1 MIPRRY
7 GEQSRVAF
15 WSPQKI
21 CMAIALIFFALSFV
35 TFFVAD
41 AVHRSEV
48 YKWIDVE
55 AMAEFWS
62 TWLLACWGLTF
73 LFLVIAYLFTRYTP
87 ERIAIRQMLRY
98 RLFSKAGGNPL
109 GLKSDSAIPSL
120 DVKPDGDDRYSV
132 TIDTTVCSA
141 DTLVKLPKIIS
152 SGLTGDYSGWAVVA
166 VDEDPASSFVSYII
180 EDVTKS
186 RKIIAVSPL
195 ELYSE
200 RVTQINIQEGFFLD
214 LTKSGS
220 ILMVGK
226 TRSGKT
232 TAVESMLIQLL
243 AHGPDEYGSKILIID
258 PKGAELSRLPYTLSP
273 DEDGSAK
280 GMLQAL
286 RDFEQ
291 TRRARQKVLDDLSEQ
306 HGRPIMW
313 WEAGMHPSVLFV
325 DEWIAFQALM
335 PKKAPKDDLDYSLQ
349 ALQDMVKIIVTM
361 GASAGCYVILS
372 TAEASVESAGVP
384 SMIRSAMGT
393 KILMRPTKQEGM
405 LIWSSEKMEALP
417 ERRYAQG
424 DAWISSTD
432 GIHDNP
438 SFVQFPKMEFP
449 EFEVLRTLLHR
460 YYD

>member
-1 MIPRRY
+1 M
-7 GEQSRVAF
+7 V
-15 WSPQKI
+15 
-21 CMAIALIFFALSFV
+21 IAVELYRSGSFSWLNQEAL
-35 TFFVAD
+35 
-41 AVHRSEV
+41 
-48 YKWIDVE
+48 
-55 AMAEFWS
+55 AEFWGNWY
-62 TWLLACWGLTF
+62 TFFTLLGLLMVLITF
-73 LFLVIAYLFTRYTP
+73 MLYKYTP

-98 RLFSKAGGNPL
+98 RLFAKAGGNPL
-109 GLKSDSAIPSL
+109 GLKSDSVIPSL
-120 DVKPDGDDRYSV
+120 DVKDGGEERYRV
-132 TIDTTVCSA
+132 IIDTTACSS

-152 SGLTGDYSGWAVVA
+152 SGLTGGYAGWAVVA
-166 VDEDPASSFVSYII
+166 VDEDSASAFVSYII

-186 RKIIAVSPL
+186 RKIIAASPL

-200 RVTQINIQEGFFLD
+200 SVTNINIQEGFTLD

-243 AHGPDEYGSKILIID
+243 AHGTDEYGSKILILD

-273 DEDGSAK
+273 DEDGNAK

-286 RDFEQ
+286 GDFEQ
-291 TRRARQKVLDDLSEQ
+291 TRRTRQKVLDDLSEQ
-306 HGRPIMW
+306 YGHPVMW
-313 WEAGMHPSVLFV
+313 WEAGMHPRVLFC
-325 DEWIAFQALM
+325 DEWVAFQALV
-335 PKKAPKDDLDYSLQ
+335 PKKAPKDDPDYSLQ
-349 ALQDMVKIIVTM
+349 SLQDMIKILVTM

-393 KILMRPTKQEGM
+393 KILMRPTKQEGA
-405 LIWSSEKMEALP
+405 LLWSADKMEALP

-438 SFVQFPKMEFP
+438 SFVQFPLMEFP
-449 EFEVLRTLLHR
+449 EYEVLRVLLHR

>member
-1 MIPRRY
+1 MMPRRY

-15 WSPQKI
+15 LPPEKI
-21 CMAIALIFFALSFV
+21 CMAVALIFFALSFV

-41 AVHRSEV
+41 AVHRSGA
-48 YKWIDVE
+48 YKWIDIE
-55 AMAEFWS
+55 AMAEFWGN
-62 TWLLACWGLTF
+62 WLLACWGLCF
-73 LFLVIAYLFTRYTP
+73 LFIALALLFLKYTP
-87 ERIAIRQMLRY
+87 ERVAIRQMLRY
-98 RLFSKAGGNPL
+98 RLFAKAGGNPL
-109 GLKSDSAIPSL
+109 GLKNESAIPSL
-120 DVKPDGDDRYSV
+120 DVKDDGEGRYRV
-132 TIDTTVCSA
+132 VIDTSACSA

-152 SGLTGDYSGWAVVA
+152 SGLIDDYAGWAIVA

-180 EDVTKS
+180 EDVTRS
-186 RKIIAVSPL
+186 RKIIAETPW
-195 ELYSE
+195 EIYSDH
-200 RVTQINIQEGFFLD
+200 VTQMVIQEGFFLD

-220 ILMVGK
+220 ILICGK

-232 TAVESMLIQLL
+232 TAVESILIQLL
-243 AHGPDEYGSKILIID
+243 AHGPDAYGSKVLILD

-273 DEDGSAK
+273 DEEGSAK

-291 TRRARQKVLDDLSEQ
+291 TRRTRQKVLDDLSEQ
-306 HGRPIMW
+306 HGRPVMW

-325 DEWIAFQALM
+325 DEWVAFQALM
-335 PKKAPKDDLDYSLQ
+335 PKKAPKDDPDYSLQ
-349 ALQDMVKIIVTM
+349 SLQDMVKILVTM

-405 LIWSSEKMEALP
+405 LLWSTDKMDALP

-449 EFEVLRTLLHR
+449 EFEVLRALLHR

>member
-7 GEQSRVAF
+7 GDQARVAF
-15 WSPQKI
+15 WPPWKI
-21 CMAIALIFFALSFV
+21 CTFIAML
-35 TFFVAD
+35 FVALAFLAIIVAD
-41 AVHRSEV
+41 GVYRSGMHEWV
-48 YKWIDVE
+48 NVE
-55 AMAEFWS
+55 AMAEFWGN
-62 TWLLACWGLTF
+62 WFLACLGLFFLFMLLALAF
-73 LFLVIAYLFTRYTP
+73 IKYTP
-87 ERIAIRQMLRY
+87 ERLAIRQMLRY

-109 GLKSDSAIPSL
+109 GLKNESSIPSL
-120 DVKPDGDDRYSV
+120 DVKDDGEGRYRV
-132 TIDTTVCSA
+132 IIDTTACSA

-152 SGLTGDYSGWAVVA
+152 SGLIDDYSGWAVVA

-180 EDVTKS
+180 EDVTRSK
-186 RKIIAVSPL
+186 KIVAETPWEI
-195 ELYSE
+195 YSDH
-200 RVTQINIQEGFFLD
+200 VTQLVIQEGFFLD

-220 ILMVGK
+220 MLMVGK

-232 TAVESMLIQLL
+232 TAVECMLIQLL
-243 AHGPDEYGSKILIID
+243 AHGPDDFGSKILILD

-273 DEDGSAK
+273 DEAGSAK

-306 HGRPIMW
+306 HGRPVMW

-325 DEWIAFQALM
+325 DEWVAFQALM
-335 PKKAPKDDLDYSLQ
+335 PKKAPKDDPDYSLQ
-349 ALQDMVKIIVTM
+349 SLQDMVKILVTM

-405 LIWSSEKMEALP
+405 LLWSTDKMEALP

-432 GIHDNP
+432 GSHDNP

-449 EFEVLRTLLHR
+449 EFEVLRALLHR

>member
-7 GEQSRVAF
+7 GDQSRVAF
-15 WSPQKI
+15 WSPAKKI
-21 CMAIALIFFALSFV
+21 MLTGYISLALSALPLLFANSLHQLGSYDGVDLEAIANSVANWMLTFWSLALLSFG
-35 TFFVAD
+35 VAFL
-41 AVHRSEV
+41 
-48 YKWIDVE
+48 
-55 AMAEFWS
+55 AE
-62 TWLLACWGLTF
+62 
-73 LFLVIAYLFTRYTP
+73 RYTP

-109 GLKSDSAIPSL
+109 GLKNESAIPSL
-120 DVKPDGDDRYSV
+120 DVKDDGEGRYRV
-132 TIDTTVCSA
+132 IIDTTACSA

-152 SGLTGDYSGWAVVA
+152 SGLIDNYAGWAVVA
-166 VDEDPASSFVSYII
+166 VEEDPASSYVSYII
-180 EDVTKS
+180 EDVTRS
-186 RKIIAVSPL
+186 RKIVATHL
-195 ELYSE
+195 EDIYGDCLS
-200 RVTQINIQEGFFLD
+200 VIIIQKGFALD
-214 LTKSGS
+214 LRKSGS
-220 ILMVGK
+220 ILICGK

-232 TAVESMLIQLL
+232 TAVESILL
-243 AHGPDEYGSKILIID
+243 QILVHGPDKFGSKVIILD

-273 DEDGSAK
+273 DEEGSAK

-286 RDFEQ
+286 RDFEVS
-291 TRRARQKVLDDLSEQ
+291 RRERQKVLDDLSEQ
-306 HGRPIMW
+306 HGRPVMW

-325 DEWIAFQALM
+325 DEWIAFQALL
-335 PKKAPKDDLDYSLQ
+335 PKKAPKDDPDYSLQ
-349 ALQDMVKIIVTM
+349 SLQDMVKILVTM

-405 LIWSSEKMEALP
+405 LLWSSEKMEALP

-449 EFEVLRTLLHR
+449 EFEVLRALLYR

>member
-15 WSPQKI
+15 WPPEKI
-21 CMAIALIFFALSFV
+21 CMAIALIFLALSFV

-41 AVHRSEV
+41 GVHQSGAYEWV
-48 YKWIDVE
+48 DLE

-62 TWLLACWGLTF
+62 TWLLVCWGITF
-73 LFLVIAYLFTRYTP
+73 MFMIMAYLFTRYTP

-98 RLFSKAGGNPL
+98 RLFAKAGGNPL
-109 GLKSDSAIPSL
+109 GLKNDSVIPSL
-120 DVKPDGDDRYSV
+120 TVKDDGESRYSV
-132 TIDTTVCSA
+132 TIDTTACSA

-152 SGLTGDYSGWAVVA
+152 SGLTGDYAGWAVVA

-180 EDVTKS
+180 EDVTRS
-186 RKIIAVSPL
+186 RKIVATHLEDIYGDCLSVIIIQKGFAV
-195 ELYSE
+195 
-200 RVTQINIQEGFFLD
+200 D

-220 ILMVGK
+220 ILICGK

-232 TAVESMLIQLL
+232 TAVECILMQVLV
-243 AHGPDEYGSKILIID
+243 HGPDEFGSKVLILD
-258 PKGAELSRLPYTLSP
+258 PKGAELSRLSYTFSP
-273 DEDGSAK
+273 DEDGSAR

-286 RDFEQ
+286 RDFEA
-291 TRRARQKVLDDLSEQ
+291 TRRARQKVLDDLSER
-306 HGRPIMW
+306 HGRPIHW
-313 WEAGMHPSVLFV
+313 WNAGMHPSVLFI
-325 DEWIAFQALM
+325 DEWVAFQALM
-335 PKKAPKDDLDYSLQ
+335 PKKAPKDDPDYSLQ
-349 ALQDMVKIIVTM
+349 ALQDMVKILVTM

-405 LIWSSEKMEALP
+405 LLWSSEKMEALP

-432 GIHDNP
+432 GVHDNP
-438 SFVQFPKMEFP
+438 SFVQFPELKFAEY
-449 EFEVLRTLLHR
+449 EVLGKLLHR

>member
-1 MIPRRY
+1 MMPRRY

-62 TWLLACWGLTF
+62 TWLLACWGFTF

-87 ERIAIRQMLRY
+87 KHIAIRQMLRY

-120 DVKPDGDDRYSV
+120 DVKPDGDGRYSV
-132 TIDTTVCSA
+132 TIDTTACSA

-152 SGLTGDYSGWAVVA
+152 SGLTGDYAGWAVVA
-166 VDEDPASSFVSYII
+166 VDEDSASSFVSYII
-180 EDVTKS
+180 EDVTRS
-186 RKIIAVSPL
+186 RKIIAASLL

-200 RVTQINIQEGFFLD
+200 SVIQINIQDGFSLD

-232 TAVESMLIQLL
+232 TAVESILIQLL
-243 AHGPDEYGSKILIID
+243 AHGPDDFGSKILILD

-273 DEDGSAK
+273 DEDGTAK

-335 PKKAPKDDLDYSLQ
+335 PKKAPKDDPEYSLQ
-349 ALQDMVKIIVTM
+349 SLQDMVKILVTM

-393 KILMRPTKQEGM
+393 KILMRPTKQEGA
-405 LIWSSEKMEALP
+405 LLWSSEKMEALP

-449 EFEVLRTLLHR
+449 EFEVLRALLHR

>member
-1 MIPRRY
+1 MMPRRY

-62 TWLLACWGLTF
+62 TWLLACWGFTF

-87 ERIAIRQMLRY
+87 KHIAIRQMLRY

-120 DVKPDGDDRYSV
+120 DVKPDGDGRYSV
-132 TIDTTVCSA
+132 TIDTTACSA

-152 SGLTGDYSGWAVVA
+152 SGLTGDYAGWAVVA
-166 VDEDPASSFVSYII
+166 VDEDSASSFVSYII
-180 EDVTKS
+180 EDVTRS
-186 RKIIAVSPL
+186 RKIIAASPL

-200 RVTQINIQEGFFLD
+200 SVIQINIQDGFSLD

-232 TAVESMLIQLL
+232 TAVESILIQLL
-243 AHGPDEYGSKILIID
+243 AHGPDDFGSKILILD

-273 DEDGSAK
+273 DEDGTAK

-335 PKKAPKDDLDYSLQ
+335 PKKAPKDDPEYSLQ
-349 ALQDMVKIIVTM
+349 SLQDMVKILVTM

-393 KILMRPTKQEGM
+393 KILMRPTKQEGA
-405 LIWSSEKMEALP
+405 LLWSSEKMEALP

-449 EFEVLRTLLHR
+449 EFEVLRALLHR

>member
-1 MIPRRY
+1 MMPRRY

-41 AVHRSEV
+41 VVHRSGAYEWV
-48 YKWIDVE
+48 DVE

-62 TWLLACWGLTF
+62 TWLLACWGFTF

-87 ERIAIRQMLRY
+87 KHIAIRQMLRY

-120 DVKPDGDDRYSV
+120 DVKPDGDGRYSV
-132 TIDTTVCSA
+132 TIDTTACSA

-152 SGLTGDYSGWAVVA
+152 SGLTGDYAGWAVVA

-180 EDVTKS
+180 EDVTRS
-186 RKIIAVSPL
+186 RKIIAASPL

-200 RVTQINIQEGFFLD
+200 SVIQINIQDGFSLD

-232 TAVESMLIQLL
+232 TAVENILIQLL
-243 AHGPDEYGSKILIID
+243 AHGPDDFGSKILILD

-273 DEDGSAK
+273 DEDGNAK

-335 PKKAPKDDLDYSLQ
+335 PKKAPKDDPEYSLQ
-349 ALQDMVKIIVTM
+349 SLQDMVKILVTM

-393 KILMRPTKQEGM
+393 KILMRPTKQEGA
-405 LIWSSEKMEALP
+405 LLWSSEKMEALP

-449 EFEVLRTLLHR
+449 EFEVLRALLHR

>member
-1 MIPRRY
+1 MMPRRY
-7 GEQSRVAF
+7 GEQSRAAF
-15 WSPQKI
+15 LPPEKI
-21 CMAIALIFFALSFV
+21 CMAVALIFFALSFV

-41 AVHRSEV
+41 AVHRSGAYE
-48 YKWIDVE
+48 WIDIE

-62 TWLLACWGLTF
+62 TWLLACWGLAF
-73 LFLVIAYLFTRYTP
+73 LFMVMAYLFTRYTP

-109 GLKSDSAIPSL
+109 GLKNDSVIPAL
-120 DVKPDGDDRYSV
+120 DVKDDGEGRYSV
-132 TIDTTVCSA
+132 TIDTTACSA

-152 SGLTGDYSGWAVVA
+152 SGLTGNYAGWAVVA
-166 VDEDPASSFVSYII
+166 VDEDPASSFVTYII
-180 EDVTKS
+180 EDVTRS
-186 RKIIAVSPL
+186 RKIIAASPL
-195 ELYSE
+195 EICSE
-200 RVTQINIQEGFFLD
+200 SVTQIIVQDGFSLD

-243 AHGPDEYGSKILIID
+243 AHGSDNYGSKILIID

-280 GMLQAL
+280 EMLQAL
-286 RDFEQ
+286 RDFED
-291 TRRARQKVLDDLSEQ
+291 TRRHRQKVLDDLSEQ
-306 HGRPIMW
+306 HGRPVMW

-325 DEWIAFQALM
+325 DEWVAFQALM
-335 PKKAPKDDLDYSLQ
+335 PKKAPKDDPDYSLQ
-349 ALQDMVKIIVTM
+349 ALQDMVKILVTM

-393 KILMRPTKQEGM
+393 KILMRPTKQEGV
-405 LIWSSEKMEALP
+405 LLWSSDKMEALP

-432 GIHDNP
+432 GVHDNP

-449 EFEVLRTLLHR
+449 EFEVFRTLLCR

>member
-1 MIPRRY
+1 MMPRRY

-41 AVHRSEV
+41 GVHRSGAYEWV
-48 YKWIDVE
+48 DLE

-62 TWLLACWGLTF
+62 TWLLVCWGLTF

-120 DVKPDGDDRYSV
+120 DVKPDGDGRYSV
-132 TIDTTVCSA
+132 TIDTTACSA

-152 SGLTGDYSGWAVVA
+152 SGLTGDYAGWAVVA
-166 VDEDPASSFVSYII
+166 VDEDSASSFVSYII
-180 EDVTKS
+180 EDVTRS
-186 RKIIAVSPL
+186 RKIIAASPL

-200 RVTQINIQEGFFLD
+200 SVIQINIQDGFSLD

-232 TAVESMLIQLL
+232 TAVESILIQLL
-243 AHGPDEYGSKILIID
+243 AHGPDDFGSKILILD

-273 DEDGSAK
+273 DEDGTAK

-335 PKKAPKDDLDYSLQ
+335 PKKAPKDDPEYSLQ
-349 ALQDMVKIIVTM
+349 SLQDMVKILVTM

-393 KILMRPTKQEGM
+393 KILMRPTKQEGA
-405 LIWSSEKMEALP
+405 LLWSSEKMEALP

-449 EFEVLRTLLHR
+449 EFEVLRALLHR

>member
-1 MIPRRY
+1 MPRRY
-7 GEQSRVAF
+7 GDQARVAF
-15 WSPQKI
+15 WPPEKLLMI
-21 CMAIALIFFALSFV
+21 IGYIFLALSFV
-35 TFFVAD
+35 PWFVID
-41 AVHRSEV
+41 AVRRSNA
-48 YKWIDVE
+48 KWLVTE
-55 AMAEFWS
+55 SFVNFWNG
-62 TWLLACWGLTF
+62 WLLIFWLLTF
-73 LFLVIAYLFTRYTP
+73 ICFLLALVVNRHTP
-87 ERIAIRQMLRY
+87 ERLAIRQMLRY
-98 RLFSKAGGNPL
+98 RLFAKAGGNPL
-109 GLKSDSAIPSL
+109 GLKNESAIPSL
-120 DVKPDGDDRYSV
+120 DVRDDGEGRYRV
-132 TIDTTVCSA
+132 IIDTTACSA

-152 SGLTGDYSGWAVVA
+152 SGLIDDYAGWAVVA

-180 EDVTKS
+180 EDVTRSK
-186 RKIIAVSPL
+186 KIVAETPWEI
-195 ELYSE
+195 YSDH
-200 RVTQINIQEGFFLD
+200 VTQLVIQEGFFLD

-220 ILMVGK
+220 MLMVGK

-232 TAVESMLIQLL
+232 TAVECRLIQLL
-243 AHGPDEYGSKILIID
+243 AHGPDEYGSTILILD

-291 TRRARQKVLDDLSEQ
+291 TRRARQKVLDDLSEE
-306 HGRPIMW
+306 HGRPVMW
-313 WEAGMHPSVLFV
+313 WEAGMHPSVLFI
-325 DEWIAFQALM
+325 DEWVAFQALM
-335 PKKAPKDDLDYSLQ
+335 PKKAPKEDPDYSLQ
-349 ALQDMVKIIVTM
+349 SLQDMVKILVTM

-405 LIWSSEKMEALP
+405 LLWSSDKMEALP

-438 SFVQFPKMEFP
+438 SFVQFPQMEFP
-449 EFEVLRTLLHR
+449 EFEVLRVLLHR

>member
-1 MIPRRY
+1 MLTGYIFLALSVLPIFFSKSIHQL
-7 GEQSRVAF
+7 GKLDGVDLKAIVDSVANWMLTFWSLALISFIVAF
-15 WSPQKI
+15 
-21 CMAIALIFFALSFV
+21 LI
-35 TFFVAD
+35 
-41 AVHRSEV
+41 E
-48 YKWIDVE
+48 
-55 AMAEFWS
+55 
-62 TWLLACWGLTF
+62 
-73 LFLVIAYLFTRYTP
+73 RYTP

-109 GLKSDSAIPSL
+109 GLKNESAIPSL
-120 DVKPDGDDRYSV
+120 DVKDDGEGRYRV
-132 TIDTTVCSA
+132 IIDTTACSA

-152 SGLTGDYSGWAVVA
+152 SGLIDDYAGWAVVA

-180 EDVTKS
+180 EDVTRS
-186 RKIIAVSPL
+186 RKIIAETPW
-195 ELYSE
+195 EIYSDH
-200 RVTQINIQEGFFLD
+200 VTQLVIQEGFFLD

-220 ILMVGK
+220 MLMVGK

-232 TAVESMLIQLL
+232 TAVECMLIQLL
-243 AHGPDEYGSKILIID
+243 AHGPDDFGSKILILD

-291 TRRARQKVLDDLSEQ
+291 TRRSRQKVLDDLSER
-306 HGRPIMW
+306 HGRPVMW

-325 DEWIAFQALM
+325 DEWVAFQALM
-335 PKKAPKDDLDYSLQ
+335 PKKAPKDDPDYSLQ
-349 ALQDMVKIIVTM
+349 SLQDMVKILVTM

-405 LIWSSEKMEALP
+405 LIWSTDKMDALP

-449 EFEVLRTLLHR
+449 EFEVLRALLHR

>member
-1 MIPRRY
+1 MISRRY

-15 WSPQKI
+15 WPPVKKI
-21 CMAIALIFFALSFV
+21 TLLGYIFLALGTLPLFFANSLHQLGSYDGV
-35 TFFVAD
+35 NLEAIVDFVAG
-41 AVHRSEV
+41 
-48 YKWIDVE
+48 W
-55 AMAEFWS
+55 M
-62 TWLLACWGLTF
+62 LTF
-73 LFLVIAYLFTRYTP
+73 AGISLLLFCIAFLVDRYTP
-87 ERIAIRQMLRY
+87 ERIAIRQMLWY
-98 RLFSKAGGNPL
+98 RLFAKAGGNPL
-109 GLKSDSAIPSL
+109 GLKNESVIPYL
-120 DVKPDGDDRYSV
+120 DVRSDGESRYSV
-132 TIDTTVCSA
+132 TIDTTACSA

-152 SGLTGDYSGWAVVA
+152 SGLIDDYAGWAVVA

-180 EDVTKS
+180 EDVTRS
-186 RKIIAVSPL
+186 RKIIAETPW
-195 ELYSE
+195 EIYSDH
-200 RVTQINIQEGFFLD
+200 VTQLVIQEGFFLD

-220 ILMVGK
+220 ILIVGK

-243 AHGPDEYGSKILIID
+243 AHGPDAYGSKVLILD

-273 DEDGSAK
+273 DEEGSAK
-280 GMLQAL
+280 GMFQAL

-291 TRRARQKVLDDLSEQ
+291 TRRSRQKVLDDLSEE
-306 HGRPIMW
+306 HGRPVMW
-313 WEAGMHPSVLFV
+313 WEAGMHPSVLFI
-325 DEWIAFQALM
+325 DEWVAFQALM
-335 PKKAPKDDLDYSLQ
+335 PKKAPKEDPDYSLQ
-349 ALQDMVKIIVTM
+349 SLQDMVKILVTM

-405 LIWSSEKMEALP
+405 LLWSSEKMEALP

-432 GIHDNP
+432 GVHDNP
-438 SFVQFPKMEFP
+438 SFVQFPELKFAEY
-449 EFEVLRTLLHR
+449 EVLGKLLHR

>member
-15 WSPQKI
+15 WPPERI
-21 CMAIALIFFALSFV
+21 CRAVALIFFALSFV

-41 AVHRSEV
+41 GVHPSGAYEWV
-48 YKWIDVE
+48 DLE

-62 TWLLACWGLTF
+62 TWLLVCWGLTF
-73 LFLVIAYLFTRYTP
+73 LFMIMAYLFTRYTP

-98 RLFSKAGGNPL
+98 RLFSKAEGNPL
-109 GLKSDSAIPSL
+109 GLKSESVIPSL
-120 DVKPDGDDRYSV
+120 DVKGDDKGRYSV
-132 TIDTTVCSA
+132 TIDTTACSA

-152 SGLTGDYSGWAVVA
+152 SGLTGDYAGWAVVA
-166 VDEDPASSFVSYII
+166 VDEDPASSYVSFII

-200 RVTQINIQEGFFLD
+200 RVTRIIVQDGFSLD

-232 TAVESMLIQLL
+232 TAVECMLIQLL
-243 AHGPDEYGSKILIID
+243 AHGPDNYGSKILIID

-273 DEDGSAK
+273 DEDGSARE
-280 GMLQAL
+280 MLQAL
-286 RDFEQ
+286 RDFEA
-291 TRRARQKVLDDLSEQ
+291 TRRKRQKVLDDLSEQ
-306 HGRPIMW
+306 HGRPLMW
-313 WEAGMHPSVLFV
+313 WEAGMHPSVLFI
-325 DEWIAFQALM
+325 DEWVAFQTLM
-335 PKKAPKDDLDYSLQ
+335 PKKAPRDDPNYSLQ
-349 ALQDMVKIIVTM
+349 ALQDMVKVLVTM

-405 LIWSSEKMEALP
+405 LLWSSDKMEALP

-449 EFEVLRTLLHR
+449 EFEVLRHLLER

>member
-1 MIPRRY
+1 MISRRY
-7 GEQSRVAF
+7 GEQSRVAYWPLEKKIMLTGYIFLALSVLPIFFSKSIHQLGKLDGVDLKAIVDSVANWMLTF
-15 WSPQKI
+15 WSL
-21 CMAIALIFFALSFV
+21 ALISFI
-35 TFFVAD
+35 VA
-41 AVHRSEV
+41 
-48 YKWIDVE
+48 
-55 AMAEFWS
+55 
-62 TWLLACWGLTF
+62 F
-73 LFLVIAYLFTRYTP
+73 LIERYTP

-109 GLKSDSAIPSL
+109 GLKNESAIPSL
-120 DVKPDGDDRYSV
+120 DVKDDGEGRYRV
-132 TIDTTVCSA
+132 IIDTTACSA

-152 SGLTGDYSGWAVVA
+152 SGLIDDYAGWAVVA
-166 VDEDPASSFVSYII
+166 VDEDPASSYVSYII
-180 EDVTKS
+180 EDVTRS
-186 RKIIAVSPL
+186 RKIIAETPW
-195 ELYSE
+195 EIYSDH
-200 RVTQINIQEGFFLD
+200 VTQLVVQEGFFLD

-220 ILMVGK
+220 MLMVGK

-232 TAVESMLIQLL
+232 TAVECMLIQLL
-243 AHGPDEYGSKILIID
+243 AHGPDEYGSKILILD

-291 TRRARQKVLDDLSEQ
+291 TRRVRQKVLDDLSEQ
-306 HGRPIMW
+306 HGRPVMW

-325 DEWIAFQALM
+325 DEWVAFQALM
-335 PKKAPKDDLDYSLQ
+335 PKKAPKDDPDYSLQ
-349 ALQDMVKIIVTM
+349 SLQDMVKILVTM

-405 LIWSSEKMEALP
+405 LLWSTDKMEALP

-449 EFEVLRTLLHR
+449 EFEVLRALLHR

>member
-7 GEQSRVAF
+7 GVQSRVAF
-15 WSPQKI
+15 WPPAKKI
-21 CMAIALIFFALSFV
+21 TLLGYIFVALGTLPLFFVNSLQQLGSYDGVNLKAIADSLANWML
-35 TFFVAD
+35 T
-41 AVHRSEV
+41 
-48 YKWIDVE
+48 
-55 AMAEFWS
+55 FWS
-62 TWLLACWGLTF
+62 LALVSFGVAFLLEK
-73 LFLVIAYLFTRYTP
+73 YTP

-98 RLFSKAGGNPL
+98 RLFAKAGGNPL
-109 GLKSDSAIPSL
+109 GLKNESVIPYL
-120 DVKPDGDDRYSV
+120 DVRSDGESRYSV
-132 TIDTTVCSA
+132 TIDTTACSA

-152 SGLTGDYSGWAVVA
+152 SGLIDDYAGWAVVA

-180 EDVTKS
+180 EDVTRS
-186 RKIIAVSPL
+186 RKIIAETPW
-195 ELYSE
+195 EIYSDH
-200 RVTQINIQEGFFLD
+200 VTQLVIQEGFFLD

-220 ILMVGK
+220 ILIVGK

-243 AHGPDEYGSKILIID
+243 AHGPDAYGSKVLILD

-273 DEDGSAK
+273 DEEGSAK

-291 TRRARQKVLDDLSEQ
+291 TRRSRQKVLDDLSEE
-306 HGRPIMW
+306 HGRPVMW
-313 WEAGMHPSVLFV
+313 WEAGMHPSVLFI
-325 DEWIAFQALM
+325 DEWVAFQALM
-335 PKKAPKDDLDYSLQ
+335 PKKAPKEDPDYSLQ
-349 ALQDMVKIIVTM
+349 SLQDMVKILVTM

-405 LIWSSEKMEALP
+405 LLWSSDKMEALP

-438 SFVQFPKMEFP
+438 SFVQFPQMEFP
-449 EFEVLRTLLHR
+449 EFEVLRVLLHR

>member
-15 WSPQKI
+15 WPPAKKI
-21 CMAIALIFFALSFV
+21 TLLGYIFFALG
-35 TFFVAD
+35 TLPLFFANSLHQLGSYDGVNLKAIADSVAN
-41 AVHRSEV
+41 
-48 YKWIDVE
+48 W
-55 AMAEFWS
+55 MLTFWS
-62 TWLLACWGLTF
+62 LALVSFGVAFLLEK
-73 LFLVIAYLFTRYTP
+73 YTA

-98 RLFSKAGGNPL
+98 RLFAKAGGNPL
-109 GLKSDSAIPSL
+109 GLKNDSVIPSL
-120 DVKPDGDDRYSV
+120 TVKDDSEGRYSV
-132 TIDTTVCSA
+132 TIDTTACSA

-152 SGLTGDYSGWAVVA
+152 SGLTGDYAGWAVVA
-166 VDEDPASSFVSYII
+166 VDEDPASSYVSYII

-200 RVTQINIQEGFFLD
+200 RVTQIIVQDGFSLD

-232 TAVESMLIQLL
+232 TAVESMIIQLL
-243 AHGPDEYGSKILIID
+243 AHGPDEYGSKIFILD
-258 PKGAELSRLPYTLSP
+258 PKGAELSRLPHTMSP

-286 RDFEQ
+286 REFEA
-291 TRRARQKVLDDLSEQ
+291 TRRKRQKVLDNLSEQ
-306 HGRPIMW
+306 YGRPVMW
-313 WEAGMHPSVLFV
+313 WEAGMHPSVLFI
-325 DEWIAFQALM
+325 DEWVAFQTLM
-335 PKKAPKDDLDYSLQ
+335 PKKAPRDDPNYSLQ
-349 ALQDMVKIIVTM
+349 ALQDMVKVLVTM

-405 LIWSSEKMEALP
+405 LLWSSEKMEALP

-424 DAWISSTD
+424 DAWVSSTD

-438 SFVQFPKMEFP
+438 SFVQFPKLDFP
-449 EFEVLRTLLHR
+449 EYEVLRTLLSR

>member
-7 GEQSRVAF
+7 GDQARVAF
-15 WSPQKI
+15 WPPWKI
-21 CMAIALIFFALSFV
+21 CTFIAMVFVALSLLAII
-35 TFFVAD
+35 VAD
-41 AVHRSEV
+41 SVYRSGMHE
-48 YKWIDVE
+48 WINVE
-55 AMAEFWS
+55 AMAEFWGN
-62 TWLLACWGLTF
+62 WFLACWGLCF
-73 LFLVIAYLFTRYTP
+73 LFMALALLFLKYTP
-87 ERIAIRQMLRY
+87 ERVAIRQMLRY
-98 RLFSKAGGNPL
+98 RLFAKAGGNPL
-109 GLKSDSAIPSL
+109 GLKNESAIPSL
-120 DVKPDGDDRYSV
+120 DVKDDGEGQYRV
-132 TIDTTVCSA
+132 VIDTTACSA

-152 SGLTGDYSGWAVVA
+152 SGLIDNYAGWAVVA
-166 VDEDPASSFVSYII
+166 VEEDPASSYVSYII
-180 EDVTKS
+180 EDVTRS
-186 RKIIAVSPL
+186 RKIVAMHL
-195 ELYSE
+195 EDIYGDCLS
-200 RVTQINIQEGFFLD
+200 IIIIQKGFALD
-214 LTKSGS
+214 LRKSGS
-220 ILMVGK
+220 ILICGK

-232 TAVESMLIQLL
+232 TAVESILLQIL
-243 AHGPDEYGSKILIID
+243 AHGPDKFGSKVIILD

-291 TRRARQKVLDDLSEQ
+291 TRRTRQKVLDDLSEQ
-306 HGRPIMW
+306 HGRPVMW

-325 DEWIAFQALM
+325 DEWVAFQALM
-335 PKKAPKDDLDYSLQ
+335 PKKAPKDDPDYSLQ
-349 ALQDMVKIIVTM
+349 SLQDIVKILVTM

-393 KILMRPTKQEGM
+393 KILMRPTKQEGA
-405 LIWSSEKMEALP
+405 LLWSTDKMEALP

-449 EFEVLRTLLHR
+449 EFEVLRALLHR

>member
-7 GEQSRVAF
+7 GEQSRVAY
-15 WSPQKI
+15 WPLEKKI
-21 CMAIALIFFALSFV
+21 MLAGYIFLALSVIPIFFSQSIHQLGNLDGVDLEAIVNSVANWMLIFWGLALLSFG
-35 TFFVAD
+35 VAFL
-41 AVHRSEV
+41 
-48 YKWIDVE
+48 
-55 AMAEFWS
+55 AE
-62 TWLLACWGLTF
+62 
-73 LFLVIAYLFTRYTP
+73 RYTP

-98 RLFSKAGGNPL
+98 RLFAKAGGNPL
-109 GLKSDSAIPSL
+109 GLKNESAIPSL
-120 DVKPDGDDRYSV
+120 DVKDDGEGQYRV
-132 TIDTTVCSA
+132 IIDTTACSA

-152 SGLTGDYSGWAVVA
+152 SGLIGDYAGWAVVA
-166 VDEDPASSFVSYII
+166 VDEDTASSFVSYII
-180 EDVTKS
+180 EDVTRS
-186 RKIIAVSPL
+186 RKIVATHL
-195 ELYSE
+195 EDIYGDCLS
-200 RVTQINIQEGFFLD
+200 VIIIQKRFALD
-214 LTKSGS
+214 LRKSGS
-220 ILMVGK
+220 ILICGK

-232 TAVESMLIQLL
+232 TAVESILL
-243 AHGPDEYGSKILIID
+243 QILVHGPDKFGSKVIILD

-291 TRRARQKVLDDLSEQ
+291 TRRTRQKVLDDLSEQ
-306 HGRPIMW
+306 HGRPVMW

-325 DEWIAFQALM
+325 DEWVAFQALM
-335 PKKAPKDDLDYSLQ
+335 PKKAPKDDPDYSLQ
-349 ALQDMVKIIVTM
+349 SLQDMVKILVTM

-405 LIWSSEKMEALP
+405 LLWSSEKMEALP

-438 SFVQFPKMEFP
+438 SFVQFPELKFQEY
-449 EFEVLRTLLHR
+449 EVLRKLLNR
-460 YYD
+460 YYE

>member
-1 MIPRRY
+1 MMPRRY

-15 WSPQKI
+15 WAPEKI
-21 CMAIALIFFALSFV
+21 CMAFALIFFALSFV

-41 AVHRSEV
+41 AVHRSGA
-48 YKWIDVE
+48 YKWVDVE

-73 LFLVIAYLFTRYTP
+73 LFLVMAYLFIRYTP

-109 GLKSDSAIPSL
+109 GFKNDSVIPSL
-120 DVKPDGDDRYSV
+120 AVKPDGEGRYSV
-132 TIDTTVCSA
+132 TIDTTACSA

-152 SGLTGDYSGWAVVA
+152 SGLTGDYAGWAVVA

-186 RKIIAVSPL
+186 RKIIAASPL

-200 RVTQINIQEGFFLD
+200 SVTQINIQEDFSLD

-243 AHGPDEYGSKILIID
+243 AHGPDECGSKVLILD

-273 DEDGSAK
+273 DEDGNAK
-280 GMLQAL
+280 GMLHAL
-286 RDFEQ
+286 RDFEA
-291 TRRARQKVLDDLSEQ
+291 TRRKRQKVLDDFSEQ
-306 HGRPIMW
+306 HGRPVMW
-313 WEAGMHPSVLFV
+313 WEAGMHPSVLFI
-325 DEWIAFQALM
+325 DEWVAFQALM
-335 PKKAPKDDLDYSLQ
+335 PKKASKDDPDYSLQ

-405 LIWSSEKMEALP
+405 LLWSSDKMEALP

-449 EFEVLRTLLHR
+449 EFEVLRTLLCR